1 MHIIF
6 DYEKDM
12 KFRPSAGDGEI
23 TGLLSNDVDFNNFL
37 IEWNEMR
44 KKHYNDEIT
53 DEEFED
59 WKANYPDSLKKDYV
73 PFEESNLKRFHN
85 SMSVKIPPEIK

>member
-12 KFRPSAGDGEI
+12 KFRPLAGDGKI

-73 PFEESNLKRFHN
+73 PFEESNLKRFHK

>member
-1 MHIIF
+1 LKYF

-12 KFRPSAGDGEI
+12 KFRPSAEDGEI
-23 TGLLSNDVDFNNFL
+23 TGILSNDVDFNNFL

-44 KKHYNDEIT
+44 KKHYNYEIT

-59 WKANYPDSLKKDYV
+59 WKLSYPKKSRFLK
-73 PFEESNLKRFHN
+73 
-85 SMSVKIPPEIK
+85 

>member
-12 KFRPSAGDGEI
+12 KFRPPAEDGEI

-59 WKANYPDSLKKDYV
+59 LKVNYPDSLKKDYV

>member
-1 MHIIF
+1 
-6 DYEKDM
+6 M
-12 KFRPSAGDGEI
+12 K
-23 TGLLSNDVDFNNFL
+23 
-37 IEWNEMR
+37 
-44 KKHYNDEIT
+44 KKYYNDEIT

-73 PFEESNLKRFHN
+73 PFEESNLKRFYN

>member
-1 MHIIF
+1 M
-6 DYEKDM
+6 EC
-12 KFRPSAGDGEI
+12 
-23 TGLLSNDVDFNNFL
+23 
-37 IEWNEMR
+37 NEMR

-59 WKANYPDSLKKDYV
+59 LKVNYPDCLKKDYV